1 MTTPEDPPLL
11 DDATLTRSPVVAN
24 NAMNR
29 ERGLR
34 GVNSY
39 ARELGFDPLSRLG
52 PGTAWLDLC
61 CGSGRALFEAAGDP
75 RAEGVRITGI
85 DLVDFFLPAARP
97 AGLDLIAADATGW
110 TAPRRYDLITCV
122 HGLHYVGDRLGLLAR
137 IASWLTPT
145 GLFVA
150 DFDPAGLA
158 LGALPGGAAP
168 PGSAGRAPAAD
179 LPGELRRQGFE
190 YDARRRRLVL
200 RGARQVVFPYTYL
213 GADDTAGP
221 NYTGQPAVRAH
232 YTGT

>member
-1 MTTPEDPPLL
+1 MSPTPDPPALL
-11 DDATLTRSPVVAN
+11 DDASLSRSPVVAN

-34 GVNSY
+34 GVNGY

-75 RAEGVRITGI
+75 RAEGVRITGV
-85 DLVDFFLPAARP
+85 DLVDFFVPATRP
-97 AGLDLIAADATGW
+97 AGLELIAADATDW
-110 TAPRRYDLITCV
+110 TPPGRYDLITCV
-122 HGLHYVGDRLGLLAR
+122 HGLHYVGDRLGLLTR

-145 GLFVA
+145 GVFVA

-158 LGALPGGAAP
+158 LPGDP
-168 PGSAGRAPAAD
+168 V
-179 LPGELRRQGFE
+179 GELRGQGFT
-190 YDARRRRLVL
+190 YDPRRRRIGLN
-200 RGARQVVFPYTYL
+200 GAREVAFPYRYL

-232 YTGT
+232 YTRA

>member
-1 MTTPEDPPLL
+1 MTAPQDPPLL
-11 DDATLTRSPVVAN
+11 DDATLTRSPIVAN

-39 ARELGFDPLSRLG
+39 ARALGFDPLSRLG

-75 RAEGVRITGI
+75 RAEGVRITGV

-110 TAPRRYDLITCV
+110 TAPGRYDLITCV

-158 LGALPGGAAP
+158 L
-168 PGSAGRAPAAD
+168 AAD

-190 YDARRRRLVL
+190 YDARRRRLTL
-200 RGARQVVFPYTYL
+200 RGAREVEFPYAYL